1 VFETIATRPP
11 AALTMTRIDSHQH
24 FWSPARGD
32 YTWLRTDDPVL
43 APLQRAFLP
52 ADLEPILQASA
63 TARTVL
69 VQAADSV
76 AETDFLLCLAKRNDF
91 IGGVVGWVDLS
102 RSDAVA
108 TLEAWARY
116 PQFKGVRPMLQDLP
130 EVDWIERA
138 PRADAVMAM
147 IRLGLRLDALV
158 KPQHLPSLLR
168 FLRAWPDL
176 QVVIDHGAK
185 PQLAQ
190 GWQSEWAPL
199 WRRGMAEL
207 AALPRVHCKFSGVLT
222 ELQPHQRA
230 SAQACV
236 DEVRPV
242 WDALLEWFGPE
253 RLMWGSDWP
262 VVTLASSYDQW
273 LATAEVFISQ
283 LPPSEQDA
291 VWRGTAQR
299 FYAIA

>member
-1 VFETIATRPP
+1 
-11 AALTMTRIDSHQH
+11 MTRIDSHQH
-24 FWSPARGD
+24 FWNPARGD
-32 YTWLRTDDPVL
+32 YTWLRADEPALT
-43 APLQRAFLP
+43 PLLRAFLP
-52 ADLEPILQASA
+52 ADLEPTLKA
-63 TARTVL
+63 TGTERTVL

-76 AETDFLLCLAKRNDF
+76 AETEFLLGLAAEHDF

-102 RSDAVA
+102 RSDAAA
-108 TLEAWARY
+108 TLEALARY
-116 PQFKGVRPMLQDLP
+116 SQFKGVRPMLQDLP
-130 EVDWIERA
+130 DVDWIERA
-138 PRADAVMAM
+138 PRADAVQAM

-158 KPQHLPSLLR
+158 KPEHLPSLLR

-190 GWQSEWAPL
+190 GWDADWVPQ
-199 WRRGMAEL
+199 WRRCMTEL
-207 AALPRVHCKFSGVLT
+207 GAMQRVHCKFSGLLT
-222 ELQPHQRA
+222 ELLPHQRA
-230 SAQACV
+230 SAQACEDAV
-236 DEVRPV
+236 QPV
-242 WDALLEWFGPE
+242 WDALLQWFGPA

-273 LATAEVFISQ
+273 LTTAQVFISQ
-283 LPPSEQDA
+283 LPPSDQDA